1 MKISFTLLLI
11 TLTTFS
17 GVEPTEGEPDQ
28 IPPLAAVT
36 TTENK
41 KDTKTDS
48 LRGVYYNAI
57 IKRNISLDGLIAEKR
72 IVDKENQQ
80 LHAEIKKLKKINEF
94 LRQNKDTV
102 YIHDT
107 TFKKRKFYQ
116 IFKN

>member
-28 IPPLAAVT
+28 TQPTVAVFV
-36 TTENK
+36 ENK

-72 IVDKENQQ
+72 VVDKENQQ

-116 IFKN
+116 IFKR